1 MGALGPLL
9 AAGFAAGG
17 AALGARG
24 VLRRSL
30 PRPGLVRI
38 AGLDDEV
45 EILRDRWG
53 VPHVYARTEHDLSFA
68 NGVVH
73 AEDRLWQME
82 LNRRAATGRLS
93 ELFGAAT
100 LGVDR
105 FVRRVG
111 LHRVAAEELRLLD
124 EPTRVMLTAYVAGVN
139 WAIEA
144 RPRPIELVLL
154 RHHPAPWTELDTLAW
169 AKLMAWGL
177 SVNWDSEIARVRL
190 LNKLGPALAAELEP
204 LYPVG
209 GWLSAHGEAI
219 ARAGGSLL
227 ESYAQLRELTGLSGL
242 GGSNAWAVAP
252 SRSASG
258 AALFAN
264 DMHLAAQMPSVWYEL
279 SLEARD
285 RRGDGLKVAGASLP
299 GLPGVVVGHNG
310 QIAWGYTAS
319 YVDVQDLYVERVH
332 PEDRRRFARG
342 DGWEQAQVVKEEI
355 RVKGEPRWRS
365 EEVVVSSNGP
375 VITPLLDGIEETL
388 SLRATP
394 LEAGRTMAAG
404 RRLLRARGWE
414 EFREAMRDWTT
425 PSLGVVYADRDGNVA
440 FQLVGLT
447 PKRGAGDGAAPS
459 PGWDPRFAWR
469 GFIPFEE
476 LPHRLN
482 PPEGYVAT
490 ANNQPMGDDYPY
502 RIGVDWVDAYRV
514 HRVVELLRARPKH
527 TRESFQAIQLD
538 VGSVA
543 AREFVARVA
552 GILDGEQP
560 IDPLERE
567 ALRLL
572 LAWDGTM
579 ATASAPPAIYALFRG
594 RLLRLLY
601 GQQLGELTEL
611 YLGAPPHDNTG
622 GSSFAWRVSSKLNA
636 ALDDPDWPE
645 RRGHRGLTWRD
656 LLLIALGEAVS
667 QLRLAHGEEIGCWDW
682 ARIHRIS
689 FEHPLGR
696 VKALRRLFNRGP
708 YPVGGDADTPLQ
720 TGPSPS
726 RIEDRVGWMPSYR
739 IVVDFADVGTAVSMH
754 TTGQSGQ
761 PGSRH
766 YDDFLPMWLRG
777 EYHRLLWE
785 RAEVEERLEA
795 ETRLLPTD
803 ELWPKP

>member
-1 MGALGPLL
+1 MGALKTLL
-9 AAGFAAGG
+9 AAGLAAGG

-24 VLRRSL
+24 LVRRAL

-53 VPHVYARTEHDLSFA
+53 VPHIYARTEHDLFFA

-93 ELFGAAT
+93 ELFGTAT

-105 FVRRVG
+105 FIRRVG
-111 LHRVAAEELRLLD
+111 LHRVAAEELSLLD
-124 EPTRVMLTAYVAGVN
+124 EPTRTMLTAYVGGVN
-139 WAIEA
+139 WAIES
-144 RPRPIELVLL
+144 RPRPLELLLL
-154 RHHPAPWTELDTLAW
+154 RHRPSPWTELDTLAW

-177 SVNWDSEIARVRL
+177 SVNWDSEFARVRI
-190 LNKLGPALAAELEP
+190 LNRLGPALAAELEP
-204 LYPVG
+204 MYPAG
-209 GWLSAHGEAI
+209 GWLSAHGESI

-227 ESYAQLRELTGLSGL
+227 ESYEQLRELTGLSGL

-252 SRSASG
+252 RRSASG

-264 DMHLAAQMPSVWYEL
+264 DMHLAAQMPAVWYEL
-279 SLEARD
+279 SLDGRD
-285 RRGDGLKVAGASLP
+285 GRGQGLAVAGASLP

-310 QIAWGYTAS
+310 YIAWGYTAS

-342 DGWEQAQVVKEEI
+342 DGWEEARLITEEI
-355 RVKGEPRWRS
+355 RVRGEPRWRT

-375 VITPLLDGIEETL
+375 VITPLLEGVEETI
-388 SLRATP
+388 SLRAAP
-394 LEAGRTMAAG
+394 LEAGRTMVAG
-404 RRLLRARGWE
+404 RRLLGARCWQ

-425 PSLGVVYADRDGNVA
+425 PSLGVVYADRGGNIG

-447 PKRGAGDGAAPS
+447 PKRGAGDGAVPS
-459 PGWDPRFAWR
+459 PGWDARFAWR
-469 GFIPFEE
+469 GFVPFEE
-476 LPHRLN
+476 LPSRFN

-490 ANNQPMGDDYPY
+490 ANNQPVGDDYGY
-502 RIGVDWVDAYRV
+502 RIGVDWVDRYRV
-514 HRVVELLRARPKH
+514 ERIVELLRVRPTH
-527 TRESFQAIQLD
+527 DRESFRAMQLD

-543 AREFVARVA
+543 ARQFVARV
-552 GILDGEQP
+552 GRILEGEEP
-560 IDPLERE
+560 LDPLERE
-567 ALRLL
+567 ALRILL
-572 LAWDGTM
+572 SWDGTM
-579 ATASAPPAIYALFRG
+579 KVEIAAPSIYALFRA

-601 GQQLGELTEL
+601 GQQLGDLTEV
-611 YLGAPPHDNTG
+611 YLGAPPHANTG
-622 GSSFAWRVSSKLNA
+622 GSSFGWRISSKLIE

-645 RRGHRGLTWRD
+645 KRGHRGLTWRD

-667 QLRLAHGEEIGCWDW
+667 ALRLAHGDEFGCWDW
-682 ARIHRIS
+682 GRLHQIS

-696 VKALRRLFNRGP
+696 VKALRRFLNRGP
-708 YPVGGDADTPLQ
+708 YPIGGDVDTPLQ
-720 TGPSPS
+720 TGPMPS
-726 RIEDRVGWMPSYR
+726 RVEERVGWMPSYR
-739 IVVDFADVGTAVSMH
+739 IVVDFADVAATVSMH

-766 YDDFLPMWLRG
+766 YDDFVPMWLRG
-777 EYHRLLWE
+777 AYHPLLWG
-785 RAEVEERLEA
+785 RADVEERLEE

-803 ELWPKP
+803 ELWPRP